1 MMRSFKNFA
10 ALTAPFVTA
19 LAGTLVTTACG
30 GDIVQGAGAPFS
42 ETWQSDQGKSIAALE
57 ARLHAEKAPPAAPV
71 AVGVDD
77 NALYGVTLP
86 SGKRWT
92 HQGAADTLPI
102 VAGDVVVASNAGKLF
117 GLDAKSGKQLW
128 SVAIDNRK
136 LRGAADDGNVTVAV
150 VAGENPG
157 KSRFVA
163 VTRSGEVMRSIDS
176 TVELGFPAVKSG
188 IGFIPW
194 NNQYVSAVDLKT
206 GEEVARLLLREI
218 VSQARNF
225 DGDLWFGEQ
234 GLVRFD
240 DKIRLATTNQGTRVG
255 LPRRQL
261 PGKPQWL
268 GSGSQ
273 LWPVNTSA
281 RLKIRLSATPVAGAA
296 AEGAHFTNHA
306 YLASYF
312 RVVLGLSDQDG
323 AVRFVKSLSADAL
336 GMSAGQRGFAICDA
350 SGKVSLVSEKGGD
363 AGSADLG
370 ARLTACTVDVTG
382 LSLDE
387 AQPPA
392 PLAEQIGQALG
403 DLTPDMAVAQK
414 LLVDE
419 LTKLDSPL
427 VTKILIDLTSSAK
440 IPPDLRAAARK
451 LIATRRSGKE
461 YMLAALERH
470 YDYVSD
476 VLLPPPLGPL
486 ADALAAMNEV
496 SATPLL
502 ARHLNDPA
510 NEMADVE
517 RAAIA
522 LGKLA
527 TPAEYEDLRTFF
539 ALYRATADEPS
550 LVNAVVA
557 IGGALLRIG
566 GPQGKT
572 VVERAA
578 QDPLTQV
585 DVKRGL
591 TALLAP
597 ASAASPA
604 SAAPSEPSAA
614 SKRPGQTSEPSV
626 ASERPRPRQRQT
638 EPAPKTPN
646 VAQNAGHP

>member
-1 MMRSFKNFA
+1 MRSFSNLGPVAA
-10 ALTAPFVTA
+10 ALLTA
-19 LAGTLVTTACG
+19 ACG
-30 GDIVQGAGAPFS
+30 GDLVQGVGAPFS

-57 ARLHAEKAPPAAPV
+57 ERLRSTKAPAAAPV
-71 AVGVDD
+71 AVGV
-77 NALYGVTLP
+77 NETGLFGVSLP
-86 SGKRWT
+86 NGKRWT
-92 HQGAADTLPI
+92 HQGTADTLPI
-102 VAGDVVVASNAGKLF
+102 VAGDVVVASNAGTLYA
-117 GLDAKSGKQLW
+117 LDARTGKPLW
-128 SVAIDNRK
+128 TLPIDNRK
-136 LRGAADDGNVTVAV
+136 LRGAGDDGTFTVAV
-150 VAGENPG
+150 VGGDNPG

-163 VTRSGEVMRSIDS
+163 VTRSGDVVRKLDS
-176 TVELGFPAVKSG
+176 TVDLGFPAVKSG

-194 NNQYVSAVDLKT
+194 SNQYVSAIDLKS
-206 GEEVARLLLREI
+206 GEEVGRLLVREI
-218 VSQARNF
+218 ATQARNF
-225 DGDLWFGEQ
+225 NGDLWFGEK

-240 DKIRLATTNQGTRVG
+240 DKIRLATTNQGTHVA
-255 LPRRQL
+255 LPARQL
-261 PGKPQWL
+261 PGKPVWL
-268 GSGSQ
+268 GSGNQ
-273 LWPVNTSA
+273 LWPVTNSA
-281 RLKIRLSATPVAGAA
+281 RLKIRLSALPIADDG
-296 AEGAHFTNHA
+296 GAHFTNHA

-323 AVRFVKSLSADAL
+323 SLRFVKSLGGDAL
-336 GMSAGQRGFAICDA
+336 GMSAAQRGFAVCDA

-370 ARLTACTVDVTG
+370 ARLTACTVDVSA
-382 LSLDE
+382 LSLE
-387 AQPPA
+387 QTQPPA
-392 PLAEQIGQALG
+392 ALAEQIGQALSE
-403 DLTPDMAVAQK
+403 LTPDMAVAQK

-419 LTKLDSPL
+419 LTKQDDPL

-440 IPPDLRAAARK
+440 IPPDLRQAARK
-451 LIATRRSGKE
+451 LIATRRSGKQ

-527 TPAEYEDLRTFF
+527 TAAEYEDLRTFF

-550 LVNAVVA
+550 LVSAVVA
-557 IGGALLRIG
+557 VGSALLRVG

-578 QDPLTQV
+578 QDPLTQSE
-585 DVKRGL
+585 VKRGL
-591 TALLAP
+591 TALLTPETSGPPAAAAPPAASTSAP
-597 ASAASPA
+597 A
-604 SAAPSEPSAA
+604 
-614 SKRPGQTSEPSV
+614 
-626 ASERPRPRQRQT
+626 
-638 EPAPKTPN
+638 KTPN
-646 VAQNAGHP
+646 VAQNARRP

>member
-1 MMRSFKNFA
+1 MRSLTNLGGFVQVLTA
-10 ALTAPFVTA
+10 ALLTA
-19 LAGTLVTTACG
+19 ACG
-30 GDIVQGAGAPFS
+30 GNIVKGVGAPFS

-57 ARLHAEKAPPAAPV
+57 ERLRSSKAPAATPV
-71 AVGVDD
+71 AVGV
-77 NALYGVTLP
+77 NETGLFGMALP
-86 SGKRWT
+86 NGKRWQHLGT
-92 HQGAADTLPI
+92 ADTVPV
-102 VAGDVVVASNAGKLF
+102 VAGDVVVASNAGTLF
-117 GLDAKSGKQLW
+117 ALDAKSGRQLW
-128 SVAIDNRK
+128 SVPIENRK
-136 LRGAADDGNVTVAV
+136 LRGAGDDGQITVAV

-163 VTRSGEVMRSIDS
+163 VTRSGDVLRRIDS
-176 TVELGFPAVKSG
+176 TVDLGFPTAKAG

-194 NNQYVSAVDLKT
+194 SDQYVSAIDLKS
-206 GEEVARLLLREI
+206 GDEVGRLLLREI
-218 VSQARNF
+218 VTQARNF
-225 DGDLWFGEQ
+225 NGDLWFGEK

-240 DKIRLATTNQGTRVG
+240 DKIRLATTNQGTHVD
-255 LPRRQL
+255 LPARQL
-261 PGKPQWL
+261 PGKPLWL
-268 GSGSQ
+268 GSGNQ
-273 LWPVNTSA
+273 LWPVSSSA
-281 RLKIRLSATPVAGAA
+281 RLKIRLSAQPVAATD
-296 AEGAHFTNHA
+296 GAHFTNHA

-323 AVRFVKSLSADAL
+323 SVRFVKSLSGDAL
-336 GMSAGQRGFAICDA
+336 GMSAGQHGFAVCDS

-370 ARLTACTVDVTG
+370 AHLTACALDVSA
-382 LSLDE
+382 LSLE
-387 AQPPA
+387 QTQAPA
-392 PLAEQIGQALG
+392 ALAEQIGQALSE
-403 DLTPDMAVAQK
+403 LSPDMAVAQK

-419 LTKLDSPL
+419 LTKQDDPL

-440 IPPDLRAAARK
+440 IPPDLRSAARK

-517 RAAIA
+517 RAAVA

-566 GPQGKT
+566 GAPGKT

-578 QDPLTQV
+578 QDPLTQA

-591 TALLAP
+591 GALLTRQSEAP
-597 ASAASPA
+597 
-604 SAAPSEPSAA
+604 
-614 SKRPGQTSEPSV
+614 
-626 ASERPRPRQRQT
+626 
-638 EPAPKTPN
+638 PAPKTTN
-646 VAQNAGHP
+646 VAQTAQHP

>member
-1 MMRSFKNFA
+1 MRSFRITALGLLAA
-10 ALTAPFVTA
+10 ALP
-19 LAGTLVTTACG
+19 LGACG
-30 GDIVQGAGAPFS
+30 GNIVQGVGAPFS

-57 ARLHAEKAPPAAPV
+57 QRLRGSKAPVGTPV
-71 AVGVDD
+71 AVGVTDT
-77 NALYGVTLP
+77 ALVGVTLP

-92 HQGAADTLPI
+92 HSSTADSLPV
-102 VAGDVVVASNAGKLF
+102 VAGDVVVASNAGALF
-117 GLDAKSGKQLW
+117 ALDSKSGRQLW
-128 SVAIDNRK
+128 SVPIENRK
-136 LRGAADDGNVTVAV
+136 LRGAGDDGEVTVAV

-163 VTRSGEVMRSIDS
+163 VTRRGDVVRTIDS
-176 TVELGFPAVKSG
+176 TVDLGFPAAKAG

-194 NNQYVSAVDLKT
+194 SNQYVSAVDLKT
-206 GEEVARLLLREI
+206 GEEVARLLVREI
-218 VSQARNF
+218 VTHARNF
-225 DGDLWFGEQ
+225 NGELWFGEN

-240 DKIRLATTNQGTRVG
+240 DKIRLATTNQATHVA
-255 LPRRQL
+255 LPARPL
-261 PGKPQWL
+261 PGKPVWL
-268 GSGSQ
+268 GSGNQ
-273 LWPVNTSA
+273 LWPVSSSA
-281 RLKIRLSATPVAGAA
+281 RLKIRLSAQPAG
-296 AEGAHFTNHA
+296 GDDHAHFTNHA

-323 AVRFVKSLSADAL
+323 SLRFVKSLSGDAL
-336 GMSAGQRGFAICDA
+336 GMSAAQHGFAVCDS

-363 AGSADLG
+363 AGSTELG
-370 ARLTACTVDVTG
+370 ARLTACAVDASSASFEETR
-382 LSLDE
+382 
-387 AQPPA
+387 APA
-392 PLAEQIGQALG
+392 ALAEQIGQALAE
-403 DLTPDMAVAQK
+403 LTPDMAVAQK

-419 LTKLDSPL
+419 LTKQDDPL
-427 VTKILIDLTSSAK
+427 VTKILIDLTSSTK
-440 IPPDLRAAARK
+440 IPPDLRSAARK

-502 ARHLNDPA
+502 AHHLNDPA

-517 RAAIA
+517 RAAVA

-527 TPAEYEDLRTFF
+527 TPKEYEDLRTFF

-566 GPQGKT
+566 GAPGKT

-578 QDPLTQV
+578 QDPLTQA

-591 TALLAP
+591 GALLAAQSEAP
-597 ASAASPA
+597 
-604 SAAPSEPSAA
+604 AAPKS
-614 SKRPGQTSEPSV
+614 T
-626 ASERPRPRQRQT
+626 
-638 EPAPKTPN
+638 N
-646 VAQNAGHP
+646 VAQTAQRP

>member
-1 MMRSFKNFA
+1 MRWATKQNGFCT
-10 ALTAPFVTA
+10 ALTVA
-19 LAGTLVTTACG
+19 LLTTACG
-30 GDIVQGAGAPFS
+30 GNLVKGVGAPFS
-42 ETWQSDQGKSIAALE
+42 ETWQNDQGKSIAALE
-57 ARLHAEKAPPAAPV
+57 ERLRSAKAPAATPV
-71 AVGVDD
+71 AVGV
-77 NALYGVTLP
+77 NETGLFGMALP
-86 SGKRWT
+86 NGKRWQHAGT
-92 HQGAADTLPI
+92 ADTVPV
-102 VAGDVVVASNAGKLF
+102 VAGNVVLASNDGALF
-117 GLDAKSGKQLW
+117 ALDAKSGQQLW
-128 SVAIDNRK
+128 SIPIENRK
-136 LRGAADDGNVTVAV
+136 LRGAGDDGEITVAV

-163 VTRSGEVMRSIDS
+163 VTRSGDVLRTIDS
-176 TVELGFPAVKSG
+176 TVDLGFPAVKAG

-194 NNQYVSAVDLKT
+194 SNQYVSAIDLKS
-206 GEEVARLLLREI
+206 GEEVARLLVREI
-218 VSQARNF
+218 VTQARNF
-225 DGDLWFGEQ
+225 NGDLWFGEK

-255 LPRRQL
+255 LPARQL
-261 PGKPQWL
+261 PGKPVWL
-268 GSGSQ
+268 GSGNQ
-273 LWPVNTSA
+273 LWPVSSSA
-281 RLKIRLSATPVAGAA
+281 RLKIRLSAQPTAQADGV
-296 AEGAHFTNHA
+296 HFTNHA

-323 AVRFVKSLSADAL
+323 SLRFVKSLSGDAL
-336 GMSAGQRGFAICDA
+336 GMSAAQRGFALCDA

-370 ARLTACTVDVTG
+370 ARLTACALDVSA
-382 LSLDE
+382 LNLEQSQ
-387 AQPPA
+387 APA
-392 PLAEQIGQALG
+392 ALAEQLGQALSE
-403 DLTPDMAVAQK
+403 LQPDMAVAQK

-419 LTKLDSPL
+419 LTKLDDPL

-440 IPPDLRAAARK
+440 IPPDLRSAARK
-451 LIATRRSGKE
+451 LIATRRSGKQ

-496 SATPLL
+496 TATPLL

-517 RAAIA
+517 RAAVA
-522 LGKLA
+522 LGTLA

-557 IGGALLRIG
+557 IASALLRIG
-566 GPQGKT
+566 GAPGKT

-578 QDPLTQV
+578 QDPLTQA

-591 TALLAP
+591 GSLLAP
-597 ASAASPA
+597 QSE
-604 SAAPSEPSAA
+604 AP
-614 SKRPGQTSEPSV
+614 G
-626 ASERPRPRQRQT
+626 
-638 EPAPKTPN
+638 APKSTN
-646 VAQNAGHP
+646 VAQTAQHP

>member
-1 MMRSFKNFA
+1 MRSLKSFTTLIAPA
-10 ALTAPFVTA
+10 ASLAIALFTA
-19 LAGTLVTTACG
+19 ACG
-30 GDIVQGAGAPFS
+30 GDIVQGTGAPFS

-57 ARLHAEKAPPAAPV
+57 ARLRSAKAPAATPV
-71 AVGVDD
+71 AVGVGDG
-77 NALYGVTLP
+77 ALYGITLP
-86 SGKRWT
+86 GGQRWT
-92 HQGAADTLPI
+92 HKGGADTLPI
-102 VAGDVVVASNAGKLF
+102 VAGDVVVLSTAGNLL

-128 SVAIDNRK
+128 SVPIDNRK
-136 LRGAADDGNVTVAV
+136 LIGAADDGSLTVAV

-163 VTRSGEVMRSIDS
+163 VTRSGDVIRSIDS

-188 IGFIPW
+188 VGFIPW

-240 DKIRLATTNQGTRVG
+240 DKIQLATTNQGTRVG
-255 LPRRQL
+255 LPKRAL
-261 PGKPQWL
+261 PGHPLWL
-268 GSGSQ
+268 GSGNQ

-281 RLKIRLSATPVAGAA
+281 RLKIRLAATPVAGAD
-296 AEGAHFTNHA
+296 GAHFTNHA

-323 AVRFVKSLSADAL
+323 GVRFVKPLGADAL
-336 GMSAGQRGFAICDA
+336 GMSAAQHGFAICDA

-370 ARLTACTVDVTG
+370 ARLTACTVDVSG

-387 AQPPA
+387 TQPAP
-392 PLAEQIGQALG
+392 PLAEQIGQALA

-440 IPPDLRAAARK
+440 IPPDLRGAARK

-470 YDYVSD
+470 YDFVSD

-557 IGGALLRIG
+557 VGGALLRIG
-566 GPQGKT
+566 GAQGKS

-591 TALLAP
+591 VALLTP
-597 ASAASPA
+597 E
-604 SAAPSEPSAA
+604 SAAPAGTGSEPS
-614 SKRPGQTSEPSV
+614 G
-626 ASERPRPRQRQT
+626 ASERPRQG
-638 EPAPKTPN
+638 AAASKTPN

>member
-1 MMRSFKNFA
+1 MRWFRPISALGALATPFA
-10 ALTAPFVTA
+10 LVTA
-19 LAGTLVTTACG
+19 LAGSACG
-30 GDIVQGAGAPFS
+30 GDIVQGVGAPFS

-57 ARLHAEKAPPAAPV
+57 ARLRSAKAPAAAPV
-71 AVGVDD
+71 AVGVGDGE
-77 NALYGVTLP
+77 LYGITLP

-92 HQGAADTLPI
+92 HKASADTLPI
-102 VAGDVVVASNAGKLF
+102 VAGNVVVASDAGALF
-117 GLDAKSGKQLW
+117 ALDAKSGKQLW
-128 SVAIDNRK
+128 SVPIENRK
-136 LRGAADDGNVTVAV
+136 LRGAADDGDVTVAV

-163 VTRSGEVMRSIDS
+163 VTRGGELIRGIDS

-206 GEEVARLLLREI
+206 GQEVARLLLREI

-225 DGDLWFGEQ
+225 NGDLWFGEQ

-240 DKIRLATTNQGTRVG
+240 DKIQLATTNQSTRVA
-255 LPRRQL
+255 LPKRQL
-261 PGKPQWL
+261 PGKPTWL
-268 GSGSQ
+268 GSGNQ

-281 RLKIRLSATPVAGAA
+281 RLKIRLSATPVAAT
-296 AEGAHFTNHA
+296 EGAHFANHA

-323 AVRFVKSLSADAL
+323 SVRFVKSLSGDAL
-336 GMSAGQRGFAICDA
+336 GMSAAQRGFAICDA
-350 SGKVSLVSEKGGD
+350 NGKVSLVSEKGGD
-363 AGSADLG
+363 AGSAELG
-370 ARLTACTVDVTG
+370 ARLTACSVDVSG
-382 LSLDE
+382 LSLE
-387 AQPPA
+387 ETQPPA
-392 PLAEQIGQALG
+392 ALAEQIGQALG

-440 IPPDLRAAARK
+440 IPPELRAAARK

-486 ADALAAMNEV
+486 SDALAAMNEV

-527 TPAEYEDLRTFF
+527 TPTEYEDLRTFF

-557 IGGALLRIG
+557 IGGALLRVG
-566 GPQGKT
+566 GAQGKS

-597 ASAASPA
+597 QST
-604 SAAPSEPSAA
+604 APGEPVQ
-614 SKRPGQTSEPSV
+614 KPQG
-626 ASERPRPRQRQT
+626 
-638 EPAPKTPN
+638 APKTPD
-646 VAQNAGHP
+646 VAQNAARP

>member
-1 MMRSFKNFA
+1 MRSLASLSSFSAILA
-10 ALTAPFVTA
+10 AAWLS
-19 LAGTLVTTACG
+19 ACG
-30 GDIVQGAGAPFS
+30 GNIAQGVGAPFS
-42 ETWQSDQGKSIAALE
+42 ETWQNDQGKSIAALE
-57 ARLHAEKAPPAAPV
+57 ERLRSAKAPPTTPV
-71 AVGVDD
+71 AVGV
-77 NALYGVTLP
+77 NSTGLFGMTLP
-86 SGKRWT
+86 DGKRWQ
-92 HQGAADTLPI
+92 HGGGVDTVPL
-102 VAGDVVVASNAGKLF
+102 VAGNVVVASNAGTLF
-117 GLDAKSGKQLW
+117 ALDAKNGHQLW
-128 SVAIDNRK
+128 SLPIDNRQ
-136 LRGAADDGNVTVAV
+136 LRGAGDDGEVTVAV

-163 VTRSGEVMRSIDS
+163 VTRAGQVLRTIDS
-176 TVELGFPAVKSG
+176 TVDLGFPAVKAG

-194 NNQYVSAVDLKT
+194 SNQYVSAIDLKS
-206 GEEVARLLLREI
+206 GDEVARLLVREI
-218 VSQARNF
+218 VTQARNF
-225 DGDLWFGEQ
+225 NGDLWFGEK

-240 DKIRLATTNQGTRVG
+240 DKIRLATTNQATHVE
-255 LPRRQL
+255 LPARQL
-261 PGKPQWL
+261 PGKPVWL
-268 GSGSQ
+268 GSGNQ
-273 LWPVNTSA
+273 LWPVSNSA
-281 RLKIRLSATPVAGAA
+281 RLKIRLSAQPAA
-296 AEGAHFTNHA
+296 ASDGAHFTNHA

-323 AVRFVKSLSADAL
+323 SLRFVKSLSGDAL
-336 GMSAGQRGFAICDA
+336 GLSAGQHGFAVCDA
-350 SGKVSLVSEKGGD
+350 SGKVSLLSENGGD

-370 ARLTACTVDVTG
+370 ARLTACALDVSAM
-382 LSLDE
+382 SLE
-387 AQPPA
+387 PAKAPPA
-392 PLAEQIGQALG
+392 LAEQIGQALSE
-403 DLTPDMAVAQK
+403 LSPDMAVAQK

-419 LTKLDSPL
+419 LTKQDDPI

-440 IPPDLRAAARK
+440 IPPDLRLAARK
-451 LIATRRSGKE
+451 LIATRRTGKQ

-517 RAAIA
+517 RAAVA

-566 GPQGKT
+566 GAPGKT

-578 QDPLTQV
+578 QDPLTQA

-591 TALLAP
+591 TALLV
-597 ASAASPA
+597 
-604 SAAPSEPSAA
+604 
-614 SKRPGQTSEPSV
+614 Q
-626 ASERPRPRQRQT
+626 QT
-638 EPAPKTPN
+638 EAPGAPKTTN
-646 VAQNAGHP
+646 VAQTAQHP